1 MSATKCEYC
10 GERFKAQ
17 RRTARFCSA
26 KCRNE
31 AGRRRRAGT
40 GPQAGQ
46 VIEQRAA
53 AAADAPRATLVE
65 AVEAE
70 LDTLGKART
79 MLGAQAL
86 EMAKLIA
93 NGGETGAAVAALS
106 RELRAIMV
114 LVSRGV
120 EQGDEVDE
128 LKAKRDEKRQ
138 AAARTS

>member
-1 MSATKCEYC
+1 MSATKCQHC

-17 RRTARFCSA
+17 RRTAKFCSA

-31 AGRRRRAGT
+31 AGRRRRTGT
-40 GPQAGQ
+40 GPQVGM

-53 AAADAPRATLVE
+53 SVADRPRMALVA

-70 LDTLGKART
+70 LDMLGKGHT

-86 EMAKLIA
+86 EMAGLIA
-93 NGGETGAAVAALS
+93 GGGETGAAVAALS
-106 RELRAIMV
+106 RELRSIMV

-120 EQGDEVDE
+120 ERGDEVDD
-128 LKAKRDEKRQ
+128 LKAKRDEKRA